1 MGSTSLCCISLHDFL
16 TNRLGQRVR
25 KGTCHFGR
33 ELGRQRDGHMEY
45 VSTTYGSR
53 WLDCEFNWRLIH
65 KLEAIVD
72 YEIKGV
78 EFVGSIMGTRSSWTD
93 EWNKVW

>member
-1 MGSTSLCCISLHDFL
+1 MGSISLCRISLHDFL
-16 TNRLGQRVR
+16 TNRFRTACPQRTC
-25 KGTCHFGR
+25 TCHFGR

-53 WLDCEFNWRLIH
+53 WLDCEFYWRLIH

-78 EFVGSIMGTRSSWTD
+78 EFVGSL
-93 EWNKVW
+93 

>member
-1 MGSTSLCCISLHDFL
+1 MGSTSLCRISLHDFL
-16 TNRLGQRVR
+16 TNQLGQRVR

-53 WLDCEFNWRLIH
+53 
-65 KLEAIVD
+65 
-72 YEIKGV
+72 
-78 EFVGSIMGTRSSWTD
+78 
-93 EWNKVW
+93 